1 MEGQLGEKSSHAHCE
16 NMENTPLHCIA
27 GKCNVDSTAGITVN
41 PLCRNGYRHWYSQA
55 SRAARKKCLTRHRA
69 PCYHT
74 HTGTT
79 PSHIK
84 PTRPPGRKGWNT
96 MKKLNNDRDNRA
108 PITADNIMQAAR
120 AAAYVTVRRAY
131 LSTPRSLRD
140 ASGEVCGYDGATTG
154 GTDMIRKVYQGFGQ
168 GLHAAAGRADRASDA
183 MDAATTD
190 YATALADLVD
200 AMDGYTDATANDADD
215 LVQTAALALWQ
226 SIVSDSPDGQTAP
239 DGAFLAACSAVNK
252 AIYSERSNTGT
263 LVRVKQ
269 DAAGNVLR
277 SDEYKYTRLPHLYV
291 DHLETDDNGEL
302 TADIVDVSDALAA
315 YQRGQGMRDDIRAIF
330 HRITDREQQT
340 LVWYASGVT
349 HETIARRLHI
359 TPETARKRYSRLV
372 AKCRSIAHDLDIDS
386 PF

>member
-1 MEGQLGEKSSHAHCE
+1 
-16 NMENTPLHCIA
+16 
-27 GKCNVDSTAGITVN
+27 
-41 PLCRNGYRHWYSQA
+41 
-55 SRAARKKCLTRHRA
+55 
-69 PCYHT
+69 
-74 HTGTT
+74 
-79 PSHIK
+79 
-84 PTRPPGRKGWNT
+84 
-96 MKKLNNDRDNRA
+96 MKKQNTENGRTDRA

-131 LSTPRSLRD
+131 LSTPRQLRD

-154 GTDMIRKVYQGFGQ
+154 GTDMIRRVYQGFGQ
-168 GLHAAAGRADRASDA
+168 GLHAAAGRADRAADA

-190 YATALADLVD
+190 YAAALADLVD

-252 AIYSERSNTGT
+252 AIYAERSNTGT
-263 LVRVKQ
+263 RVRVTQ

-277 SDEYKYTRLPHLYV
+277 SDEYKYTVLPHLYV

-302 TADIVDVSDALAA
+302 TADVVDVSDALAA

-330 HRITDREQQT
+330 GKLIYREKQM
-340 LVWYASGVT
+340 LIWYAAGVT
-349 HETIARRLHI
+349 HETIARRLHV
-359 TPETARKRYSRLV
+359 TPATARKRYSRLV
-372 AKCRSIAHDLDIDS
+372 AKCRDIAKDLGIDS